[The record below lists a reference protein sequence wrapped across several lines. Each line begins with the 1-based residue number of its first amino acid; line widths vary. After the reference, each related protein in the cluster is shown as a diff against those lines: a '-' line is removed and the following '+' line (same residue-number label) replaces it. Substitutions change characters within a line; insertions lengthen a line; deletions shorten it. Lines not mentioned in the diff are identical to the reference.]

1 MANEITYEGRP
12 GYSSAGTAWLAVEKH
27 IPHDTEALSFK
38 IDNVATYELFFKDGE
53 VFVVKNGTDP
63 NEPGE
68 IVYSEI
74 LNTEDGQ

>member
-1 MANEITYEGRP
+1 MPNGITTQGRP
-12 GYSSAGTAWLAVEKH
+12 GYSSAGVAWLAIEKR
-27 IPHDTEALSFK
+27 IPHDTEALSFDVK
-38 IDNVATYELFFKDGE
+38 IEATYELFFKDGE

-74 LNTEDGQ
+74 FNEED